1 MRRHSRH
8 LSSSLAERT
17 IANRPAARLA
27 EWPGCDQ
34 AVVLMLLPRMLFK
47 AVDVDDP
54 LLVDDVLNPASVAT
68 LWPW

>member
-1 MRRHSRH
+1 
-8 LSSSLAERT
+8 
-17 IANRPAARLA
+17 
-27 EWPGCDQ
+27 
-34 AVVLMLLPRMLFK
+34 MLLPRMLFK